1 MVEVSFGKASKEVD
15 KFAENAIR
23 QFGLSELSAKKFAST
38 YMAMSNSLGV
48 DADIGKAM
56 ALNLTGLVGDIAS
69 FYNITTE

>member
-1 MVEVSFGKASKEVD
+1 MVDVSFGKASKEVD
-15 KFAENAIR
+15 KFAENSIR

-48 DADIGKAM
+48 DADIGKTM